1 MTGTEW
7 IGLLQRAFKSIDDRL
22 GQVVQLN
29 SCREHWIQAEISLY
43 AWYHKRVEVWTDH
56 GFGQRRKADL
66 YSESADGTPVM
77 VAEVKCLGDWAQTK
91 CLEGDWS
98 VRSDIE
104 RLQEI
109 DCRVRIF
116 VLVIPVGNA
125 DAPSRVGQLLRESQW
140 APGGFDLSLESA
152 LVRMWLV

>member
-1 MTGTEW
+1 MTETEW
-7 IGLLQRAFKSIDDRL
+7 IGLFQRVFKSMDDRL

-43 AWYHKRVEVWTDH
+43 AWYHKRVEIWTDH

-66 YSESADGTPVM
+66 YSEAADGSLVM

-91 CLEGDWS
+91 CLDGDWS

-109 DCRVRIF
+109 DCPVRIF
-116 VLVIPVGNA
+116 VLVIPA
-125 DAPSRVGQLLRESQW
+125 SSDTTSVGQVLRQKEW
-140 APGGFDLSLESA
+140 APGGLDLQLESA
-152 LVRMWLV
+152 MVRMWLV